1 MRVRG
6 LPGGATVRIP
16 FQESRVQ
23 LVVVIG
29 RGVQMLPQFLF
40 FTVGLCL
47 GAKGAWR
54 TMSLDSLAFSTIHR
68 NSSFVTYMHGIS
80 VVVAVGVAIAAVI
93 LVVDLVVVVVVV
105 PSVSPLLIVV
115 CVTSDMDIE
124 AVCRS
129 SRKQICSVQKTNIII
144 QCAVF
149 IVGRCCR
156 WCCHRCCYSRC

>member
-1 MRVRG
+1 MRG

-54 TMSLDSLAFSTIHR
+54 TMSLDSLAFSAI
-68 NSSFVTYMHGIS
+68 GIRDFGTCMRTRS
-80 VVVAVGVAIAAVI
+80 
-93 LVVDLVVVVVVV
+93 LLPLVVVVV
-105 PSVSPLLIVV
+105 PFLSPLLIVV

-129 SRKQICSVQKTNIII
+129 SRKYIWLALVCSSSQEQSRSKTYSIALVCMRVCVSKLMVW
-144 QCAVF
+144 CAVASA
-149 IVGRCCR
+149 
-156 WCCHRCCYSRC
+156 SRACS